1 MDKNKNIILYGHG
14 GSGNHGCEAIVRSTI
29 KIIKKYDP
37 KYEFQLMTERGDD
50 DIEYNI
56 DKIATIKKISFIKP
70 KFNIDFISA
79 YLRLKL
85 LKQYEYLD
93 ALPYISVAREG
104 GFKYVVALSIGGD
117 NYCYGDTSNYA
128 CINHRYNKHGIK
140 TAMIGS
146 SIEPSVI
153 ANPNVK
159 KDLQNYS
166 VIIARESITYNAL
179 INAGLNNAV
188 ILPDPAFQ
196 LDRVDLQL
204 PKGFINNNTV
214 GLNISHIIIESGN
227 KRNLA
232 LKNYEHLIEHII
244 NTTDM
249 QIALIPHV
257 VWDGKDDRVP
267 LRMLFEKYKHI
278 GRVVMIEDHNCME
291 LKGYIARCRFMVAA
305 RTHASIA
312 AYSTCVPT
320 LVVGYSVKAKGIA
333 KDLFGT
339 YENYVLPVQS
349 LSEEDDL
356 TKAFDWIYKNEDL
369 IRNHLQTMMPEYRDR
384 ALLIGEELK
393 KIM

>member
-1 MDKNKNIILYGHG
+1 
-14 GSGNHGCEAIVRSTI
+14 
-29 KIIKKYDP
+29 
-37 KYEFQLMTERGDD
+37 
-50 DIEYNI
+50 
-56 DKIATIKKISFIKP
+56 
-70 KFNIDFISA
+70 
-79 YLRLKL
+79 
-85 LKQYEYLD
+85 
-93 ALPYISVAREG
+93 
-104 GFKYVVALSIGGD
+104 
-117 NYCYGDTSNYA
+117 
-128 CINHRYNKHGIK
+128 
-140 TAMIGS
+140 MIGS

-232 LKNYEHLIEHII
+232 LKNYERLIEHII

-267 LRMLFEKYKHI
+267 LRMLFEKYKHT

-369 IRNHLQTMMPEYRDR
+369 IRNHLQAMMPEYRDR